1 MPYSATICSNF
12 DPSGR
17 RRLSSVPQALIK
29 MQCSRS
35 SAWLAPHGTALARL
49 PSRPSRKRPR
59 AIKEKHQCA
68 FHDASL
74 MQRQLQLWC
83 FERSAVPLRIGRYSS
98 RERTYRPLWIGR
110 KPSSCGQRDGPFL
123 VLTQTV
129 NREISISC
137 VGPNVGKG
145 SNLEPHTP
153 RRRREGLASAHPPRC
168 GSRERPLTEPTAV
181 A

>member
-68 FHDASL
+68 FHDGSL

-83 FERSAVPLRIGRYSS
+83 FERSAVPLRIGRYLS

-110 KPSSCGQRDGPFL
+110 KPSSCGQRDGPLSCANSDSQSRNLDF
-123 VLTQTV
+123 VRRAEC
-129 NREISISC
+129 RER
-137 VGPNVGKG
+137 V
-145 SNLEPHTP
+145 EPHTP
-153 RRRREGLASAHPPRC
+153 RRRREDLESAHPPRC
-168 GSRERPLTEPTAV
+168 GSRNAP
-181 A
+181 